1 MKKKSVFAASAI
13 VAGNGIGSGVM
24 AIPYFVSKAGWI
36 NGIVAFALAYIIS
49 VFLHLM
55 IAQIM
60 FMTGDTADILSAF
73 NTFLFKGK
81 LKNVLKISF
90 FIIMVVVL
98 ETTLA
103 AYIAGAAEIFA
114 EFFPMISGEILGT
127 IFFVLAAVVVLLGLR
142 AICISEKVT
151 ISVMGIILLLA
162 VIFSLKNINNNILT
176 GFFPT
181 AGVSVISGFAATF
194 SMIMFSFS
202 AIFSVP
208 QVIECLDH
216 DEKKVRKSIFYGF
229 LINLVIS
236 VIVTVCAVITS
247 SEVTKVAIVGWT
259 EAVGGIIQI
268 LGSLFILL
276 AMFTSY
282 WSIGFATTQI
292 ISNQTKK
299 TFGLSFV
306 LATVPA
312 LILTFILS
320 SGFMEYMKIAGG
332 AVAVIISLMLI
343 PTYLICTKG
352 KKVTIL
358 NPIEASKAS
367 IAIVFFMYM
376 VMAIGSFITI

>member
-1 MKKKSVFAASAI
+1 MKKKSVFAAAAI

-24 AIPYFVSKAGWI
+24 AIPYFISKAGVL
-36 NGIVAFALAYIIS
+36 NGIVAFISAYIIS

-60 FMTGDTADILSAF
+60 FLTGDTADILSAF

-81 LKNVLKISF
+81 LKNVLKITF
-90 FIIMVVVL
+90 FMIMVIVL

-103 AYIAGAAEIFA
+103 AYIAGAADIFA
-114 EFFPMISGEILGT
+114 EFFPMIPGKVLGT

-151 ISVMGIILLLA
+151 VSVMGAILLIA
-162 VIFSLKNINNNILT
+162 VIFSLRNIKPDIGT
-176 GFFPT
+176 GFLPSKD
-181 AGVSVISGFAATF
+181 VSILSGFAATF

-247 SEVTKVAIVGWT
+247 SEVTKVAIVGWA
-259 EAVGGIIQI
+259 ESVGGIIQI
-268 LGSLFILL
+268 LGSVFILL

-282 WSIGFATTQI
+282 WSIGFATTEI

-312 LILTFILS
+312 LILTFVLS

-358 NPIEASKAS
+358 NRIESSKIS
-367 IAIVFFMYM
+367 VLIVFVMYL
-376 VMAIGSFITI
+376 VMAVGSFIAV